1 MLQTEVTS
9 KKALII
15 EVAARLFFEQGYH
28 TTGIKQIIEAAD
40 IAKGTFYSHFKSK
53 EELGLE
59 WLRIGHEKMIAARD
73 SFLDEKAGGDP
84 EARLITLFDFLAEGS
99 KACNYRG
106 CAFINTLAES
116 PDLGCPMRKKIQEY
130 KRGFLEFFRDL
141 VDDRLPSADETERRQ
156 KAAAIYLL
164 FEGATVASQSF
175 CKTDLIK
182 IAKKQVPVILAG

>member
-1 MLQTEVTS
+1 MLLPEVTS

-15 EVAARLFFEQGYH
+15 QVAARLFFEQGYH

-59 WLRIGHEKMIAARD
+59 WLRIGHEKMIAQREA
-73 SFLDEKAGGDP
+73 FLNAKAGDDP
-84 EARLITLFDFLAEGS
+84 EARLVALFDFLAEGS

-130 KRGFLEFFRDL
+130 KRGFLHYFREL
-141 VDDRLPSADETERRQ
+141 VDKRLPNASEAEREQ
-156 KAAAIYLL
+156 KSGAIYLL

-175 CKTDLIK
+175 CKTGPIE
-182 IAKKQVPVILAG
+182 IAKKQVASILNS